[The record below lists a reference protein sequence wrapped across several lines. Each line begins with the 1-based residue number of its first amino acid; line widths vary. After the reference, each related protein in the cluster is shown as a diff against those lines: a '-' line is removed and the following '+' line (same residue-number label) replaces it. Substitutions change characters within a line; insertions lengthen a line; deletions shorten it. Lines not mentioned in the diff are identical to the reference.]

1 VKNPFENLD
10 RVLEHRMRLQ
20 IMSALIANEAFDF
33 NSLKDILKVTDGNLA
48 SHIKALE
55 KEKYISVMKSFV
67 DRKPN
72 TKYKITERGRTAF
85 KKHLDALEAVVKQQ
99 KS

>member
-10 RVLEHRMRLQ
+10 KMLEHRIRLQ
-20 IMSALIANEAFDF
+20 IMSVLITNNAFDF
-33 NSLKDILKVTDGNLA
+33 NTLKETLGVTDGNLA

-55 KEKYISVMKSFV
+55 KEKYLSVQKSFV

-72 TKYKITERGRTAF
+72 TKYKITERGRSAF

-99 KS
+99 K